1 MFKLLKNLFTL
12 FFCTFCPFS
21 LWAQKSEKDS
31 LELLLKTELSDITR
45 INTLNRLA
53 FLYRNNDI
61 KKAFSFANQAKE
73 LSEKN
78 NYENGL
84 AESLGYLGLLYYREG
99 KHDLA
104 VENHLKSLRLYE
116 KLNNKRFIAF
126 RYNDLA
132 NVYVEQ
138 EFYDKAR
145 AYFNLSLAIKNEIG
159 DEDGI
164 LTTMKNIANLYLH
177 QKNYSKA
184 LEISLRILPRAE
196 KNHDEKIIADLLS
209 FIAECYLHLDSLEK
223 SSIYYQK
230 AYQLRLKNNDLYTI
244 PRLLNGIGR
253 IEYKKG
259 NFAQAEEIYLRSIE
273 IAKKNN
279 IKVAIKRAYEYL
291 ADLYEQKQDFRRAF
305 RCEKLANAY
314 KDSLYNQKS
323 NDRIGVLQSIF
334 DDEKRQAEAERER
347 KVQETQI
354 RLRDITIFASSI
366 VAVLLALL
374 VIVLWQN
381 NLEKTAK
388 NKLLFNQK
396 QAIELQNRNITASIL
411 YAKRIQEA
419 ILPPE
424 EILLKAFK
432 NALVWYQPKD
442 IVGGDFYWFYEIEN
456 TNSNLDG
463 EKIVAVADCTGHG
476 VPGGFMSMI
485 GNDLLD
491 TIIIQKAIY
500 DPAQILWQLNC
511 SLNEVLNKEF
521 NQNMDGMEI
530 AICRINTQK
539 RIITYAGSMI
549 NLYLFENQKL
559 TEYQADKFYLGG
571 RNAEW
576 NIEVVF
582 HNQTIALQSP
592 ESIFYLITDGFQDQL
607 GGEKYKKFSNKR
619 LKHLL
624 TNIHNLPFDEQK
636 KRFISAFQEWKG
648 KYSQTDDILVMG
660 IQV

>member
-1 MFKLLKNLFTL
+1 MKNFFTL
-12 FFCTFCPFS
+12 FLCIFHSFS
-21 LWAQKSEKDS
+21 LFAQKSETDS
-31 LELLLKTELSDITR
+31 LELLLKTELSDTIR

-53 FLYRNNDI
+53 FLYRNSDV
-61 KKAFSFANQAKE
+61 KKAFVLANQAKE
-73 LSEKN
+73 LAEKN
-78 NYENGL
+78 NYQNGL
-84 AESLGYLGLLYYREG
+84 AESLGYLGLLHYREG
-99 KHDLA
+99 RHDLA
-104 VENHLKSLRLYE
+104 VEAHLKSLRLYE

-145 AYFNLSLAIKNEIG
+145 AYFNLSLAIKEEIK

-164 LTTMKNIANLYLH
+164 VTTLKNIANLYVH
-177 QKNYSKA
+177 QKNYHKA
-184 LEISLRILPRAE
+184 LEISLRTLPRAE
-196 KNHDEKIIADLLS
+196 KNRNEKIIADLLS

-223 SSIYYQK
+223 SYTYYQR
-230 AYQLRLKNNDLYTI
+230 AYQLRLKTNDLYTI

-253 IEYKKG
+253 IEHKKG
-259 NFAQAEEIYLRSIE
+259 NFAKAEEIYMHSIE
-273 IAKKNN
+273 IARKNN

-291 ADLYEQKQDFRRAF
+291 ADLYEQKQDFSKAF
-305 RCEKLANAY
+305 HYEKLANSY

-334 DDEKRQAEAERER
+334 DDEKRQAEAERE
-347 KVQETQI
+347 KKIQATQI
-354 RLRDITIFASSI
+354 RLRDIVIVASSI

-374 VIVLWQN
+374 TVALWRS

-388 NKLLFNQK
+388 NKLLFEQK

-424 EILLKAFK
+424 QAFLKTFK
-432 NALVWYQPKD
+432 NTFVWYQPKD
-442 IVGGDFYWFYEIEN
+442 IVSGDFYWFYEIED
-456 TNSNLDG
+456 NSSELNG

-491 TIIIQKAIY
+491 TIIIEKAVY
-500 DPAQILWQLNC
+500 NPAQILHELNR
-511 SLNEVLNKEF
+511 SLNEVLNKEVT
-521 NQNMDGMEI
+521 QNMDGMEI

-539 RIITYAGSMI
+539 RTITYAGSMI
-549 NLYLFENQKL
+549 NLYLFENQNL
-559 TEYQADKFYLGG
+559 IEYQSNKYYLGG
-571 RNAEW
+571 RNTEW
-576 NIEVVF
+576 DIEVTF
-582 HNQTIALQSP
+582 HNQTIALQNS
-592 ESIFYLITDGFQDQL
+592 ESTFYLITDGFQDQL
-607 GGEKYKKFSNKR
+607 GGEKYRKFSNKR
-619 LKHLL
+619 LKNLL
-624 TNIHNLPFDEQK
+624 TNIHSLPFAEQK
-636 KRFISAFQEWKG
+636 KQFISAFQEWKG
-648 KYSQTDDILVMG
+648 KYAQTDDILVMG

>member
-1 MFKLLKNLFTL
+1 MKNFLTL
-12 FFCTFCPFS
+12 FLCIFYS
-21 LWAQKSEKDS
+21 LNLWAQTSEKDS
-31 LELLLKTELSDITR
+31 LELLLKTNLSDTTR

-53 FLYRNNDI
+53 FLYRNSDV
-61 KKAFSFANQAKE
+61 KRAFTLANQAKE
-73 LSEKN
+73 LAERN

-99 KHDLA
+99 RHDLA
-104 VENHLKSLRLYE
+104 VEAHLKSLRLYE

-145 AYFNLSLAIKNEIG
+145 AYFNLSLAIKEEIK

-164 LTTMKNIANLYLH
+164 VTTLKNIANLYVH
-177 QKNYSKA
+177 QKNYHKA
-184 LEISLRILPRAE
+184 LEISLRTLPRAE
-196 KNHDEKIIADLLS
+196 KNRNEKTIADLLS
-209 FIAECYLHLDSLEK
+209 FIAECYLHLDSLERA
-223 SSIYYQK
+223 STYYQK
-230 AYQLRLKNNDLYTI
+230 AYQLRLKTNDLYTI

-259 NFAQAEEIYLRSIE
+259 NLAQAEEIYLRSIE

-291 ADLYEQKQDFRRAF
+291 ADLYEQKQDFHKAF
-305 RCEKLANAY
+305 HYEKLANAY

-334 DDEKRQAEAERER
+334 DDEKRQAESERE
-347 KVQETQI
+347 KKIQATQI
-354 RLRDITIFASSI
+354 RLRDIIILASSI
-366 VAVLLALL
+366 VAILLALL
-374 VIVLWQN
+374 AVALWRN

-388 NKLLFNQK
+388 NKLLFEQK
-396 QAIELQNRNITASIL
+396 QEIELQNRNITASIL

-424 EILLKAFK
+424 TNLQEAFK
-432 NALVWYQPKD
+432 DCFIWYQPKD
-442 IVGGDFYWFYEIEN
+442 IVSGDFYWFYEIKDN
-456 TNSNLDG
+456 TSELNG
-463 EKIVAVADCTGHG
+463 EKIIAVADCTGHG

-491 TIIIQKAIY
+491 SLIIQKSIY
-500 DPAQILWQLNC
+500 DPAQILTELNLA
-511 SLNEVLNKEF
+511 LNQVLNKDIT
-521 NQNMDGMEI
+521 QNIDGMEI

-539 RIITYAGSMI
+539 RSITYAGSMI
-549 NLYLFENQKL
+549 SLYLSENKNL
-559 TEYQADKFYLGG
+559 IEYQSDKFYLGG
-571 RNAEW
+571 RNTEW
-576 NIEVVF
+576 NISVAF
-582 HNQTIALQSP
+582 HNQAITLADT
-592 ESIFYLITDGFQDQL
+592 ESTFYLITDGFQDLL
-607 GGEKYKKFSNKR
+607 GGEKYRKFSNKR
-619 LKHLL
+619 LKNLL
-624 TNIHNLPFDEQK
+624 ANIHSLPFAEQK
-636 KRFISAFQEWKG
+636 KHFISAFQEWKG
-648 KYSQTDDILVMG
+648 KYAQTDDILVMG